1 MTPQD
6 FKAFLDV
13 LNRIATAL
21 EGKDKNIA
29 VETVNRFAEV
39 YRMLDTVRSDDWR
52 EGNRVDDFKE
62 LRDYVSEIQ
71 QAYVKIATE
80 ILQINQQK

>member
-29 VETVNRFAEV
+29 AETVNRFAEV
-39 YRMLDTVRSDDWR
+39 YRMLEEVQKMCEKR
-52 EGNRVDDFKE
+52 EQYGLAGEVLKIRKTHT
-62 LRDYVSEIQ
+62 
-71 QAYVKIATE
+71 KIATE